1 MNLPIPTDV
10 IEKLND
16 GYFLIVKDEKLI
28 TAWRIRNGELQ
39 NRCKHKTGMTEWM
52 TIKYLILPMEAEY
65 SFKLKKSD
73 DAE

>member
-1 MNLPIPTDV
+1 MSLLIPTDV

-28 TAWRIRNGELQ
+28 TAWRIKNGELQ
-39 NRCKHKTGMTEWM
+39 NRCKHKTGTTKWM

-65 SFKLKKSD
+65 SFKKI
-73 DAE
+73 EE

>member
-1 MNLPIPTDV
+1 MILPIPTDV
-10 IEKLND
+10 IDKLNN

-28 TAWRIRNGELQ
+28 TAWRIKNGELQ
-39 NRCKHKTGMTEWM
+39 NRCKHNSGMTEWK

-73 DAE
+73 EN